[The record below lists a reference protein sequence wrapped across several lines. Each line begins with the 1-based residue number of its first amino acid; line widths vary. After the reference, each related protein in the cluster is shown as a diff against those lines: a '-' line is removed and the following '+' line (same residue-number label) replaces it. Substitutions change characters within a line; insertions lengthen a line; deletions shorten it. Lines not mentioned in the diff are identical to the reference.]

1 MTVLEAA
8 KQFGVSPRWA
18 VVTRLTYLGP
28 RIAELYKGIRHLD
41 RRIGQLTGQR
51 NIHSAWR
58 RLCAERERETLLR
71 ELRPF
76 RAEFQQLQRY
86 LRGEP
91 ESVEAITPERLAA
104 ARGYS
109 IERLLGQTPRG
120 AGRVVRCPF
129 HEDKHPSASVKYNLL
144 ICFSG
149 CRPQNG
155 AKGWDPIALLME
167 RDGLSFPEAVR
178 QLT

>member
-8 KQFGVSPRWA
+8 KAFGVNPRWA

-28 RIAELYKGIRHLD
+28 RIAELNKKIRNLD
-41 RRIGQLTGQR
+41 RRLGQLAGKR

-58 RLCAERERETLLR
+58 RLCAEREREAWLR
-71 ELRPF
+71 ELHPLRT
-76 RAEFQQLQRY
+76 EFHQLQRY

-91 ESVEAITPERLAA
+91 EPVDTITPERLEE
-104 ARGYS
+104 ARNYP